1 MAEIAF
7 YHLLNLPLEKVL
19 PVLLK
24 KTLAAGKRAVVIAG
38 TTERLEGLSSLLWTA
53 EPDSWIPHGSEKDG
67 WSEHQSIWLTVHME
81 NPNDATFL
89 FLTDGAAV
97 ESLEGFERCFDLFDG
112 SDEASIQSA
121 RNRWKI
127 LKQAGHRQTYWQQN
141 KEGKWEEKAM
151 V

>member
-7 YHLLNLPLEKVL
+7 YHLLNTPLERVL

-24 KTLAAGKRAVVIAG
+24 KTLDAGKRAVVIAG

-53 EPDSWIPHGSEKDG
+53 EPDSWIPHGSKKDG
-67 WSEHQSIWLTVHME
+67 WSEYQPIWLTVHME

-89 FLTDGAAV
+89 FLTDGASV
-97 ESLEGFERCFDLFDG
+97 ESLEGFIRCFDLFDG
-112 SDEASIQSA
+112 SDEEATKLA

-127 LKQAGHRQTYWQQN
+127 LKDTEHSQTYWQQN
-141 KEGKWEEKAM
+141 KQGKWEEKATT
-151 V
+151 